1 MPHTDI
7 KDILAPILS
16 NALLYGMVKKVF
28 VFPTNLHCSQTR
40 MAYRY
45 RFILFVSPTNLH
57 CSQTKCSLPS
67 SAVTVCF
74 PYEFTLLS
82 NRIAIGIISE
92 KFVSPTN
99 LHCSQT
105 GFLVNNRFSSLFPLR
120 IYTALKPRP
129 LHETMSAGLFPL
141 RIYTALKQKG

>member
-1 MPHTDI
+1 M
-7 KDILAPILS
+7 L
-16 NALLYGMVKKVF
+16 
-28 VFPTNLHCSQTR
+28 
-40 MAYRY
+40 
-45 RFILFVSPTNLH
+45 
-57 CSQTKCSLPS
+57 
-67 SAVTVCF
+67 VCF

-82 NRIAIGIISE
+82 NSVAGCCRVHE
-92 KFVSPTN
+92 FVSPTN